1 MTDFSTIELEKDSR
15 GVATLWLD
23 RPEKHNAFNAQMIDE
38 LIRALQQVAEDER
51 VRFLLLRGRGK
62 HFSAGADL
70 SWMQASAGLDYA
82 ANLNDAHQLGELM
95 SRLYHLP
102 CPTLA
107 VVQGAA
113 FGGAVGLVACCDIA
127 VGASDATFSLSE
139 VRIGLVP
146 AVISPYL
153 VQAMGERATRRY
165 ALSAERFSGERAGE
179 LGLLGECYP
188 AAELEAEVEQWV
200 ANLLHNGPQAMRA
213 AKALLQE
220 VGSGVL
226 DERIRPRTEQVI
238 ASIRVSEEGQE
249 GLGAFLQKRKPA
261 WQ

>member
-1 MTDFSTIELEKDSR
+1 MTDFTTIELHTDPR
-15 GVATLWLD
+15 GVATLWLN
-23 RPEKHNAFNAQMIDE
+23 RPDKHNAFNAEMIAE
-38 LIRALQQVAEDER
+38 LIQALRQVSEDDS

-70 SWMQASAGLDYA
+70 AWMQASAQLDYA
-82 ANLNDAHQLGELM
+82 ANLCDAHELGELM
-95 SRLYHLP
+95 SLLYHLP

-113 FGGAVGLVACCDIA
+113 FGGAVGLTACCDIA
-127 VGASDATFSLSE
+127 IGASEATFSLSE

-146 AVISPYL
+146 AVISPYV
-153 VQAMGERATRRY
+153 VQAIGERATRRY
-165 ALSAERFSGERAGE
+165 ALSAERFSGECARE
-179 LGLLGECYP
+179 LGLLAECYP

-200 ANLLHNGPQAMRA
+200 ANLLLNSPQAMRES
-213 AKALLQE
+213 KALLQS

-226 DERIRPRTEQVI
+226 SDALRQRTESVI
-238 ASIRVSEEGQE
+238 AGIRVSEEGQE
-249 GLGAFLQKRKPA
+249 GLNAFLQKRKPA